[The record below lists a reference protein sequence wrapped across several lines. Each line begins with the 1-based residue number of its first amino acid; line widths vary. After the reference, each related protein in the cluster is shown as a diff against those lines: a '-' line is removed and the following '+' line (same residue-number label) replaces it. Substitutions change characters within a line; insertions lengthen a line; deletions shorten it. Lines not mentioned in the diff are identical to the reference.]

1 MKILL
6 VEDEPQTAQLL
17 REIVLHVKPGAQVL
31 AITESIQNTLE
42 FLSTTST
49 YPDLIFMDI
58 QLADGSSFEIFSHVK
73 VQCPV
78 VFCTAYDQYALQ
90 AFKANGID
98 YLLKPVTE
106 SDVRA
111 AFDKLEG
118 IQHSNEPEI
127 ALKSLIQK
135 LAGESKKYKTS
146 ILVHYRDSFI
156 PLFISN
162 IAVFLLENE
171 ILYAYTFENTKYPV
185 TKSLDEL
192 EHDVN
197 PNVFYRINRQ
207 TLINRKAITQL
218 QPYFNRKLIIKT
230 SIKVSEQLIVSRLK
244 VSELMK
250 WIEQG

>member
-1 MKILL
+1 MRILL
-6 VEDEPQTAQLL
+6 VEDEHQTAQLL
-17 REIVLHVKPGAQVL
+17 KDIVLHVMPEAQIL
-31 AITESIQNTLE
+31 AITESIQNTLD
-42 FLSTTST
+42 FLSNTVN
-49 YPDLIFMDI
+49 YPDVIFMDI
-58 QLADGSSFEIFSHVK
+58 HLADGSSFEVFSQIK
-73 VQCPV
+73 VHCPV

-106 SDVRA
+106 TDVRA
-111 AFDKLEG
+111 AFDKLESLRQRDEPEAALRG
-118 IQHSNEPEI
+118 LIQH
-127 ALKSLIQK
+127 LTG
-135 LAGESKKYKTS
+135 AGKKFKTS

-156 PLFISN
+156 PLLMDN
-162 IAVFLLENE
+162 IALFMLENE

-197 PNVFYRINRQ
+197 PHDFYRINRQ
-207 TLINRKAITQL
+207 TLINRKAITLL
-218 QPYFNRKLIIKT
+218 QPYFNRKVIIKT
-230 SIKVSEQLIVSRLK
+230 NIKVGEQLIVSRLK